1 MSAIDPQND
10 TDPEMD
16 HDGAETSGN
25 FSGGGKSE
33 FSARNDDTGDRVAG
47 ERSGRQTQETPFS
60 TALAQSERQNADDA
74 PLLFLPTAHGEHIR
88 RLRTELML
96 RHGYQ
101 NADSLALAVVSPT
114 AGDGR
119 SLLALELATSFAQLG
134 RRTLLIDADMRTP
147 IARRIF
153 GHQLHRGLAQ
163 TLATGD
169 TPKVSIVKGYPT
181 LSIFGA
187 GDESGFNPTELLAK
201 KRFQRLIDSTRK
213 LFDFIVVDT
222 PPFNA
227 YSDSQVISAVV
238 GRVITLHRA
247 PINTYKDTREMLGGL
262 SRSGA
267 EILGAVL
274 NKKT

>member
-10 TDPEMD
+10 IDPEMD

-47 ERSGRQTQETPFS
+47 ERSGRQAHETQFS
-60 TALAQSERQNADDA
+60 TALAQSERQNAEDA

-119 SLLALELATSFAQLG
+119 SLLALELAISFAQLG

-147 IARRIF
+147 IVRRIF

-181 LSIFGA
+181 LSIFG
-187 GDESGFNPTELLAK
+187 GFNPTELLAK

-247 PINTYKDTREMLGGL
+247 PVNTYKDTREMLGGL